1 MFAYS
6 LTLNPCV
13 NRPASVY
20 NCWNHQGHIGNKILY
35 RLCGCRHLVYSF
47 TQINTTLMKLGL
59 LYPKENGAKENFQGE
74 EKVLLSCKRLQRL
87 PGVVPMHTKSHF
99 LAILI
104 KCPSSWTWHVN
115 AWHLLH
121 QNIWHQDS

>member
-6 LTLNPCV
+6 LTLKPCV

-47 TQINTTLMKLGL
+47 TQINTTLMKLEL
-59 LYPKENGAKENFQGE
+59 LQTKQNGAKENSQGK
-74 EKVLLSCKRLQRL
+74 EKMLLSCKRLQRL
-87 PGVVPMHTKSHF
+87 PGVDRIHTRSHF
-99 LAILI
+99 LVTLK
-104 KCPSSWTWHVN
+104 KCLFSWTWHAN
-115 AWHLLH
+115 AWYLLC